1 MKGVSVLVTMLLIT
15 AMVIS
20 FIVMAYLWGLPLLQ
34 KSMDRAKYDSSLE
47 KLKDIK
53 RGVESTVKLGS
64 ESVDFT
70 LDTGDVLM
78 VYYDG
83 SLGKTVVDLK
93 VKVGSQL
100 IPSRWVPVAGF
111 FELPY
116 HPEDPKKEVIGTYG
130 MDTYG
135 IIIGKNFGDRVELK
149 LVLRS
154 LIDEYGRYYAINLT
168 CIYPCT
174 AGSPGKH
181 TIHFKKAGESINLT
195 HTIINIQC
203 WVE

>member
-1 MKGVSVLVTMLLIT
+1 MKGISVLVTMLLVT

-47 KLKDIK
+47 KLKDLK
-53 RGVESTVKLGS
+53 RGVESAAKLGS
-64 ESVDFT
+64 ESVDIS
-70 LDTGDVLM
+70 LDSGDVLM

-83 SLGKTVVDLK
+83 SLAKTIIDLK

-100 IPSRWVPVAGF
+100 IPSSWVPVGGF

-130 MDTYG
+130 IDS
-135 IIIGKNFGDRVELK
+135 FGVIVGRNLGDKLEFK
-149 LVLRS
+149 LVFRS
-154 LIDEYGRYYAINLT
+154 LIDEYGRYYALNLS
-168 CIYPCT
+168 CITPCT
-174 AGSPGKH
+174 AGSPGRH
-181 TIHFKKAGESINLT
+181 TIHFKKAGETINST
-195 HTIINIQC
+195 HTIINIQS